1 MTATLSGNA
10 HPLDPAT
17 DAHAE
22 LRAAVRSL
30 LVAHSSLE
38 VVRKSEPLGFDAPLW
53 ERLRAFGIPSLAVS
67 EAYGGGGATLAE
79 LAIIAEEAGRAL
91 APAPVVESMVAGR
104 LLAALGHGDS
114 SVLEGSVIA
123 TISLGSHMVPAAAVA
138 GIVVGPVEGGIG
150 IVRRDPPMA
159 AVPNIGSLPVAV
171 VDLSA
176 SDALVAGQDSLRA
189 YYIALDEWRV
199 LTAAWLAGLG
209 ETATLIGAGYAKAR
223 RQFGVLIGTFQAV
236 QGPLA
241 DASTAVTGARLF
253 AHIAA
258 ERLTADPT
266 DPTGSAAAAFAA
278 GSKAAQL
285 ASGASLHV
293 HGGYGYTL
301 EYDIQMFARRAKAM
315 SLLAGDPATHLDTVA
330 DRRWP
335 VGEPIV
341 AAPTVDPVQATVR
354 AFLETNLTDTV
365 RARVKASGTRHDG
378 EFLKAFAAAG
388 LTRASWPEARGGL
401 GWTPA
406 QQSLL
411 HEELGVSAAPIE
423 GFETAELV
431 ANVLSIVGDDRQ
443 RQLATSVLD
452 GEVLIGL
459 GYSEPEVGSD
469 ISSVAT
475 RAVKVDGG
483 WKISGQKM
491 FTSYAHVAGYVF
503 LLARTNAD
511 VPRHRGLSTF
521 LVPVD
526 APGVEIQPIW
536 CLGGE
541 RTNATF
547 YDDVFVPDSS
557 LVGEVDGGWEVMK
570 VALAFERQPAAL
582 HFAAR
587 ALHGALEWASTSGAL
602 AVPDVR
608 RRLARFAVDIE
619 VGRALGE
626 VLALEISEGRLGIVE
641 GSMAKLWSSE
651 AFQRGSSD
659 LLDAM
664 GAEGI
669 LSVGEPAAPAH
680 GEVEKAYRHSFVT
693 TIYGGTSEIQR
704 SIVAER
710 GLGLPRSR

>member
-1 MTATLSGNA
+1 MSATLSANA
-10 HPLDPAT
+10 QPLDPAT
-17 DAHAE
+17 DAHSE
-22 LRAAVRSL
+22 LRTAVRSL
-30 LVAHSSLE
+30 LIAHSSLE
-38 VVRKSEPLGFDAPLW
+38 VVRRAEPLGFDSPLW
-53 ERLRAFGIPSLAVS
+53 ERLRVFGIPSLAVP

-79 LAIIAEEAGRAL
+79 LAIIAEEAGRSL

-123 TISLGSHMVPAAAVA
+123 TMSLGSHLVPAAAVA
-138 GIVVGPVEGGIG
+138 GIVVVPVEGGVG
-150 IVRRDPPMA
+150 IVRREAPMV

-171 VDLSA
+171 VEMSD
-176 SDALVAGQDSLRA
+176 SDARVLGQDALRA

-209 ETATLIGAGYAKAR
+209 EAATLIGAGYAKAR

-258 ERLTADPT
+258 ERLAADPT
-266 DPTGSAAAAFAA
+266 DPTGSAAAAFSA

-285 ASGASLHV
+285 ASGVSLHV
-293 HGGYGYTL
+293 HGGYGYTM
-301 EYDIQMFARRAKAM
+301 EYDIQMFARRAKAV
-315 SLLAGDPATHLDTVA
+315 SLLAGDPAIHLDTVA

-335 VGEPIV
+335 VGGPIMV
-341 AAPTVDPVQATVR
+341 APAVDPVQATVR

-365 RARVKASGTRHDG
+365 RARVKASGTRHDSA
-378 EFLKAFAAAG
+378 FLKAFAAAG

-411 HEELGVSAAPIE
+411 HEELGASAAPIE

-443 RQLATSVLD
+443 KQLATSVLD

-483 WKISGQKM
+483 WRIRGQKM

-503 LLARTNAD
+503 LLARTNHD

-526 APGVEIQPIW
+526 GPGVEIQPIW

-582 HFAAR
+582 HFAGR

-602 AVPDVR
+602 ADTDVR

-664 GAEGI
+664 GTEAI
-669 LSVGEPAAPAH
+669 LSIGEPAAPAH

>member
-1 MTATLSGNA
+1 M
-10 HPLDPAT
+10 DPAT
-17 DAHAE
+17 DAHSE
-22 LRAAVRSL
+22 LRTAVRSL
-30 LVAHSSLE
+30 LIAHSSLE
-38 VVRKSEPLGFDAPLW
+38 VVRRAEPLGFDSPLW
-53 ERLRAFGIPSLAVS
+53 ERLRVFGIPSLAVP

-79 LAIIAEEAGRAL
+79 LAIIAEGAGRSL

-123 TISLGSHMVPAAAVA
+123 TMSLGSHLVPAAAVA
-138 GIVVGPVEGGIG
+138 GIVVVPVEGGVG
-150 IVRRDPPMA
+150 IVRREAPMV

-171 VDLSA
+171 VEMSD
-176 SDALVAGQDSLRA
+176 SDARVLGQDALRA

-209 ETATLIGAGYAKAR
+209 EAATLIGAGYAKAR

-258 ERLTADPT
+258 ERLAADPT
-266 DPTGSAAAAFAA
+266 DPTGSAAAAFSA

-285 ASGASLHV
+285 ASGVSLHV
-293 HGGYGYTL
+293 HGGYGYTM
-301 EYDIQMFARRAKAM
+301 EYDIQMFARRAKAV
-315 SLLAGDPATHLDTVA
+315 SLLAGDPAIHLDTVA

-335 VGEPIV
+335 VGGPIMV
-341 AAPTVDPVQATVR
+341 APAVDPVQATVR

-365 RARVKASGTRHDG
+365 RARVKASGTRHDSA
-378 EFLKAFAAAG
+378 FLKAFAAAG

-411 HEELGVSAAPIE
+411 HEELGASAAPIE

-443 RQLATSVLD
+443 KQLATSVLD

-483 WKISGQKM
+483 WRIRGQKM

-503 LLARTNAD
+503 LLARTNHD

-526 APGVEIQPIW
+526 GPGVEIQPIW

-582 HFAAR
+582 HFAGR

-602 AVPDVR
+602 ADTDVR

-664 GAEGI
+664 GTEAI
-669 LSVGEPAAPAH
+669 LSIGEPAAPAH